1 MQQLTTSI
9 HENTIELANELHGTY
24 YNPVIFHCYWHGNLN
39 EKHLYSIYSCYYF
52 NVFNKNH
59 KIILWLENNTPNDFN
74 DKISKY
80 CEIRPFSLQNEKN
93 ETEICK
99 DYNYDFSGITFYS
112 DFVRVLLLYNYGGC
126 WFDLDCLFLRCF
138 DPIFNHYE
146 NEVCVYQWGGE
157 PYPNNAIFIS
167 LTPKSVKMK
176 KNIEFIIHRNRG
188 WGFQE
193 AQLTYDL
200 PLDML
205 VLPYTWFNADFMAN
219 SHNIGA
225 ANIFKHTEKKY
236 TFDNFF
242 KGSFCYHWHNKW
254 NDIMDDNCIVK
265 QLIQQMTL

>member
-1 MQQLTTSI
+1 MNQFTTSI
-9 HENTIELANELHGTY
+9 HENTIHLANELNGVYDKSVT
-24 YNPVIFHCYWHGNLN
+24 FHCFWKGNLT
-39 EKHLYSIYSCYYF
+39 EKQLYSIYSCYFF
-52 NVFNKNH
+52 NVFNKQH

-74 DKISKY
+74 ERISKY
-80 CEIRPFSLQNEKN
+80 CEIKQFSLQHEQNES
-93 ETEICK
+93 EICK
-99 DYNYDFSGITFYS
+99 DYHFNFQGVAWYS
-112 DFVRVLLLYNYGGC
+112 DIVRYLLLYNYGGC

-205 VLPYTWFNADFMAN
+205 TMKAPT
-219 SHNIGA
+219 IGA
-225 ANIFKHTEKKY
+225 NAIH
-236 TFDNFF
+236 
-242 KGSFCYHWHNKW
+242 
-254 NDIMDDNCIVK
+254 
-265 QLIQQMTL
+265 QAQ